1 MASTYGLI
9 GFPLGHSFSKIYF
22 NKKFAIENIDAI
34 YNLYPLE
41 NIDNIV
47 KLVADIP
54 YLKGLNVTIPY
65 KQKIIPFLSKL
76 SPEASQI
83 NAVNTITI
91 VKQNGQIALTGYNTD
106 APAFQSELT
115 DFYGCNTGRA
125 LILGTGGA
133 SAAVAYILGK
143 LNWKFSFVSRNPQGN
158 NIIGY
163 NEITESFIENI
174 DLIVNTTPAGMFPKI
189 GDAPGIP
196 YQYLKSKHYLFDLVY
211 NPENTTF
218 MKEGSARGAKVRNG
232 LGMLHKQAE
241 LAWNIWQSDK

>member
-1 MASTYGLI
+1 MASNYGLI

-22 NKKFAIENIDAI
+22 TQKFAREDIDAI

-41 NIDNIV
+41 SIDQI
-47 KLVADIP
+47 KTLVTDIP
-54 YLKGLNVTIPY
+54 DLKGLNVTIPY

-83 NAVNTITI
+83 KAVNTITI

-106 APAFQSELT
+106 ARAFQSELL
-115 DFYGCNTGRA
+115 DFYGCDTGRA

-133 SAAVAYILGK
+133 SAAVAYILGI
-143 LNWKFSFVSRNPQGN
+143 LNWKFNFVSRHPSGN
-158 NIIGY
+158 NVIGY
-163 NEITESFIENI
+163 NEITESLIENV
-174 DLIVNTTPAGMFPKI
+174 DLIVNTTPVGMFPEF
-189 GDAPGIP
+189 DNAPGIP
-196 YQYLKSKHYLFDLVY
+196 YHYLKSKHYLFDLVY
-211 NPENTTF
+211 NPENTAF

-241 LAWNIWQSDK
+241 LAWNIWQSEK